1 MKNWIHLACHSRVR
15 YFLFAVFVMLL
26 GFQVAVSGAEGSSL
40 LTPDTGWNLPVGY
53 AQGRLSIEA
62 GTLEIRGLGELSF
75 DPAAITTLRPDIFLP
90 GHFSVFDVLVHL
102 SETNGFEL
110 EFSFDE
116 ELQTHVIHSLSGLS
130 GWWYD
135 AHYEGGSF
143 DKSVVRMDQFPVK
156 DGMNILLYLEDPAR
170 LEAIHQHFQE
180 EVSLLA
186 DNDGLVIIPTVT
198 LLSSTATVEFS
209 NVVITG
215 HDTRADVFQPG
226 VITMLDVLLSLGD
239 QGDLLQLGLDWRK
252 EDGDILVV
260 DGYYVTSIQAEGFAP
275 ETTGSCVLTHQLS
288 GVTIAEFLSPHTHT
302 MSHIHLT
309 ADLEILVSPESVEW
323 LWICL

>member
-1 MKNWIHLACHSRVR
+1 MKDWICTVHRSRLYSILIVS
-15 YFLFAVFVMLL
+15 LL
-26 GFQVAVSGAEGSSL
+26 ISLGIQAITLGAGGSLL
-40 LTPDTGWNLPVGY
+40 LTPDTGWNPPDAY
-53 AQGRLSIEA
+53 AQGRLAAET
-62 GTLEIRGLGELSF
+62 GTLEIRGLGELSY

-102 SETNGFEL
+102 AETNEFEL
-110 EFSFDE
+110 EYDFDE
-116 ELQTHVIHSLSGLS
+116 DLQTHVIRSLSGLS

-143 DKSVVRMDQFPVK
+143 DKTVVRIDQFPVK
-156 DGMNILLYLEDPAR
+156 DGMSILLYLEDPVR
-170 LEAIHQHFQE
+170 LDAIHQHFRE
-180 EVSLLA
+180 EVVVLA
-186 DNDGLVIIPTVT
+186 ENDGLVIIPLVT
-198 LLSSTATVEFS
+198 FLSSTDTVEF
-209 NVVITG
+209 
-215 HDTRADVFQPG
+215 HDVAVTAHDSRSDVFQDG

-239 QGDLLQLGLDWRK
+239 QGVLMELGLDWRE
-252 EDGDILVV
+252 EDEDILIV
-260 DGYYVTSIQAEGFAP
+260 DGYYVTSIQTEGFAP

-309 ADLEILVSPESVEW
+309 ADLEILVSPEVVEW